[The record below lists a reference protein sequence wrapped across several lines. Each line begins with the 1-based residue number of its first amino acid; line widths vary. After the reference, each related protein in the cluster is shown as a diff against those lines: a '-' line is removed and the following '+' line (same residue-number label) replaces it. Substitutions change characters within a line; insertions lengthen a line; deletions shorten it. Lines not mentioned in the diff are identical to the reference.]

1 MSRSLRGLG
10 GRVDPIIATAVGGVL
25 IVGGGL
31 VAWGGGQDTEP
42 VADQPAAALNQP
54 QADATTNR
62 ALAAVK
68 AAEQLGTGPVLDA
81 ADVRRAAQRATS
93 KGRTADPFERTVRRK
108 EQAARRTAATAA
120 TSTSTATAATS
131 TSTGVAS
138 STGSTSAAGSSG
150 ATGTGSTSTVAP
162 SGTAVGGG
170 TEADHAAAVAK
181 ARAARSRVSIRI
193 VDVKGR
199 RARSKLRVGTK
210 LPSKASSIAQI
221 AEVSEKGGIVTLR
234 LPQGLELPRPQSKG
248 TVCVSRFSLGVKSC
262 RLVRVRAGKTVVL
275 RQPGRRRSQDRVT
288 ALRILAVWRDGR
300 KIAGL

>member
-1 MSRSLRGLG
+1 
-10 GRVDPIIATAVGGVL
+10 
-25 IVGGGL
+25 
-31 VAWGGGQDTEP
+31 
-42 VADQPAAALNQP
+42 
-54 QADATTNR
+54 
-62 ALAAVK
+62 
-68 AAEQLGTGPVLDA
+68 
-81 ADVRRAAQRATS
+81 
-93 KGRTADPFERTVRRK
+93 
-108 EQAARRTAATAA
+108 
-120 TSTSTATAATS
+120 
-131 TSTGVAS
+131 
-138 STGSTSAAGSSG
+138 
-150 ATGTGSTSTVAP
+150 
-162 SGTAVGGG
+162 
-170 TEADHAAAVAK
+170 VAK